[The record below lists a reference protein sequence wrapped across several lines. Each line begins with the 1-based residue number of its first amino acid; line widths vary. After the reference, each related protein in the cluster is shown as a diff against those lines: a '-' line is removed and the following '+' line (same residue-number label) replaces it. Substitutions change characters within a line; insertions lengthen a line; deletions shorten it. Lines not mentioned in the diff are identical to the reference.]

1 MRNKAI
7 PEFLLQQILIAAALL
22 TTAHSA
28 SADCRDEWICV
39 DAISQGGNVELRAKN
54 LREYPI
60 TYTLRI
66 RTRNWIIDGPK
77 TVTRTLAPNQSAQV
91 MLLSIDDRSRK
102 GGYRYSI
109 DWTVGDKDAVHDDDH
124 LYSLPYSSGKSY
136 RIIQGY
142 GSRFSHTGLEE
153 FAVDWD
159 MPVGTAV
166 HAARAGV
173 VARVEESHSRGCWQD
188 GCGKFANFIVILHGD
203 GTTGEYYHLSKYG
216 ALVEVGETVAQ
227 GQKIGYSG
235 NTGHTTMPHL
245 HFAVYRA
252 IAWGKT
258 QSIPVRF
265 EGANGMIDR
274 PRPGAR
280 YQAN

>member
-1 MRNKAI
+1 MI
-7 PEFLLQQILIAAALL
+7 FL
-22 TTAHSA
+22 AHVGPA

-39 DAISQGGNVELRAKN
+39 DAVDQGGNVELRAKN

-66 RTRNWIIDGPK
+66 RTRDLSIDGPK
-77 TVTRTLAPNQSAQV
+77 TVTRTLAPNQSEQI
-91 MLLSIDDRSRK
+91 MLLSNDNSRSD
-102 GGYRYSI
+102 GDYHYSF

-124 LYSLPYSSGKSY
+124 LYALPYSSGKSY

-153 FAVDWD
+153 FAIDLD
-159 MPVGTAV
+159 MPVGTPV

-173 VARVEESHSRGCWQD
+173 VARVQESHSKGCWED
-188 GCGKFANFIVILHGD
+188 GCGQYANFIVILHSD
-203 GTTGEYYHLSKYG
+203 GTTGEYYHLQKDG
-216 ALVEVGETVAQ
+216 ALVAVGESVAQ
-227 GQKIGYSG
+227 GQMIAYSG

-252 IAWGKT
+252 TDWGNT

-265 EGANGMIDR
+265 QGADGIIYR
-274 PRPGAR
+274 PRRGAR
-280 YQAN
+280 HQAP